1 MNKITVQKYT
11 SSLDQLH
18 TDLIVTTMFEGEK
31 PPRSLTGFMDW
42 RLHGFLSRLIKKGI
56 FTGQEMETVL
66 IPLHGKMPARR
77 MLILGLGEKQNYT
90 LGTIKRAT
98 EKLAKIFSD
107 LKIQDTAIRLPN
119 LAREQNKGE
128 TEGYIFGSLKSSSA
142 PDGLLVWWL
151 DTKTF
156 DC

>member
-31 PPRSLTGFMDW
+31 PPRSLMGFMDW
-42 RLHGFLSRLIKKGI
+42 RLHGFLSRQIKNG
-56 FTGQEMETVL
+56 FFSGQEMESIL
-66 IPLHGKMPARR
+66 IPLHDKMPARR
-77 MLILGLGEKQNYT
+77 LLVLGLGKKENYT

-98 EKLAKIFSD
+98 EKLARIFSD
-107 LKIQDTAIRLPN
+107 LNIQDTAIRLPN
-119 LAREQNKGE
+119 LEREQNKGE
-128 TEGYIFGSLKSSSA
+128 TEGYIFGSLKSSNA

-151 DTKTF
+151 DLKAF